1 MEFLT
6 IVGEVGF
13 PIAGAIAAGLFVFTT
28 LKFILASVTGGVCGL
43 KNIIKALDNRVQT
56 MNNDLV
62 QIDAKVSHVLALEQL
77 QFTRSQDIKKKQE
90 REAKD
95 ALRDEANEV
104 INKFIANVESR
115 IYANLSKQLVDNMF
129 SSTGASTGTAELEG
143 ATIFWERDVDLGTI
157 AIRIT
162 EIDGTVTTVTV
173 PVGDFGF

>member
-1 MEFLT
+1 MTTTSLNMSFLALIIFLT
-6 IVGEVGF
+6 TASAGELIHEF
-13 PIAGAIAAGLFVFTT
+13 
-28 LKFILASVTGGVCGL
+28 
-43 KNIIKALDNRVQT
+43 KNPSFSGQGYSN
-56 MNNDLV
+56 
-62 QIDAKVSHVLALEQL
+62 HVLALEQL
-77 QFTRSQDIKKKQE
+77 QFTRDAEITKQQE

-95 ALRDEANEV
+95 AERDEANEV

-129 SSTGASTGTAELEG
+129 SSTGTDTGTAEIEG

-162 EIDGTVTTVTV
+162 EADGTVTTVSV